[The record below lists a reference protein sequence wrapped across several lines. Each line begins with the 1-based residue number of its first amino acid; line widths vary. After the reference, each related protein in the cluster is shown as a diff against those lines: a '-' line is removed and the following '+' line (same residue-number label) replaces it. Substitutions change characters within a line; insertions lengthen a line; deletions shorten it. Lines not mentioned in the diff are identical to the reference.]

1 MQDNPQEHNANA
13 GIVPSMENPSPEII
27 QPATLSETAGTER
40 HPFRFTGNTAE
51 FFGIWIV
58 NLFLTIVTLGIYSA
72 WAKVRKKRYFYGHTW
87 VADANFEYHG
97 NPVAILKGRLI
108 ALAIFG
114 IYSGVAHF
122 MPQVAVFLAILLF
135 AAAPWFIARSMAF
148 NAFNSSYRNI
158 RFRFHATYLDV
169 FKAIAPMGVVLAF
182 SFFMPVIDPK
192 NNAEPPTMF
201 FILFGLQMVSFLLL
215 YPYVVGALKRL
226 HVNHSQFGSSAFS
239 TSARIRDFYKIFFMT
254 IGLLVVAIAI
264 LVTVGSAGV
273 ALLNVLG
280 AVGKIAVGVAMFFG
294 FLLLYFGVFPL
305 MIGYSQSRTANL
317 VFNTT
322 RLDESISFSSTLKA
336 RKLAVLYLTNL
347 LAILF
352 SMGLA
357 IPWAVIRS
365 ARYRLECLALET
377 SVPMEQFV
385 AGVAANV
392 SATGEELGEFFNIDL
407 SL

>member
-13 GIVPSMENPSPEII
+13 GIVPSTENPSPEII

-239 TSARIRDFYKIFFMT
+239 NSARIRDFYKIFFMT
-254 IGLLVVAIAI
+254 IGLLI
-264 LVTVGSAGV
+264 LAGGSAGIV
-273 ALLNVLG
+273 AALLSL
-280 AVGKIAVGVAMFFG
+280 VGKWLAGIAIFLGFFA
-294 FLLLYFGVFPL
+294 LYFGIFPL

-365 ARYRLECLALET
+365 ARYRLECLTLKT

-385 AGVAANV
+385 AGIAANV

>member
-1 MQDNPQEHNANA
+1 MQDIPQGHDV
-13 GIVPSMENPSPEII
+13 G
-27 QPATLSETAGTER
+27 AGTLDNKDSLSVATIETESQAPQAGPEKL
-40 HPFRFTGNTAE
+40 PFRFTGNAAE

-97 NPVAILKGRLI
+97 NPIAILKGRLI
-108 ALAIFG
+108 ALAVFA

-122 MPQVAVFLAILLF
+122 MPQVAIVLAILLF
-135 AAAPWFIARSMAF
+135 AVAPWFIARSMAF

-169 FKAIAPMGVVLAF
+169 FKAIAPMGVVLAI
-182 SFFMPVIDPK
+182 SFFMPAFDPK
-192 NNAEPPTMF
+192 TNPQPPAFYFVM
-201 FILFGLQMVSFLLL
+201 LGLQMASFLLL

-226 HVNHSQFGSSAFS
+226 HVNHSQFGTSTFA
-239 TSARIRDFYKIFFMT
+239 TSASIGDFYKIFFLT
-254 IGLLVVAIAI
+254 AGLLIVAAGLVGIVSSMLAMLGKI
-264 LVTVGSAGV
+264 MAGVGIFLGIVTV
-273 ALLNVLG
+273 
-280 AVGKIAVGVAMFFG
+280 
-294 FLLLYFGVFPL
+294 YFGVLPM

-317 VFNTT
+317 VFNKT
-322 RLDESISFSSTLKA
+322 RLGESISFVSTLKA

-352 SMGLA
+352 SFGLA

-377 SVPMEQFV
+377 RMPIEQFV
-385 AGVAANV
+385 SGIASDV

>member
-13 GIVPSMENPSPEII
+13 GIVPSTENPSPEVT
-27 QPATLSETAGTER
+27 QPATLSHAAGTER

-254 IGLLVVAIAI
+254 IGLLI
-264 LVTVGSAGV
+264 LAGGSAGIV
-273 ALLNVLG
+273 AALLSL
-280 AVGKIAVGVAMFFG
+280 VGKWLAGIAIFLGFFA
-294 FLLLYFGVFPL
+294 LYFGIFPL

>member
-13 GIVPSMENPSPEII
+13 GIVPSTENPSPEII

-254 IGLLVVAIAI
+254 IGLLI
-264 LVTVGSAGV
+264 LAGGSAGIV
-273 ALLNVLG
+273 AALLSL
-280 AVGKIAVGVAMFFG
+280 VGKWLAGIAIFLGFFA
-294 FLLLYFGVFPL
+294 LYFGIFPL

-365 ARYRLECLALET
+365 ARYRLECLTLET

>member
-1 MQDNPQEHNANA
+1 
-13 GIVPSMENPSPEII
+13 
-27 QPATLSETAGTER
+27 
-40 HPFRFTGNTAE
+40 
-51 FFGIWIV
+51 
-58 NLFLTIVTLGIYSA
+58 
-72 WAKVRKKRYFYGHTW
+72 
-87 VADANFEYHG
+87 
-97 NPVAILKGRLI
+97 
-108 ALAIFG
+108 
-114 IYSGVAHF
+114 
-122 MPQVAVFLAILLF
+122 
-135 AAAPWFIARSMAF
+135 
-148 NAFNSSYRNI
+148 
-158 RFRFHATYLDV
+158 
-169 FKAIAPMGVVLAF
+169 
-182 SFFMPVIDPK
+182 
-192 NNAEPPTMF
+192 
-201 FILFGLQMVSFLLL
+201 
-215 YPYVVGALKRL
+215 
-226 HVNHSQFGSSAFS
+226 
-239 TSARIRDFYKIFFMT
+239 
-254 IGLLVVAIAI
+254 
-264 LVTVGSAGV
+264 
-273 ALLNVLG
+273 
-280 AVGKIAVGVAMFFG
+280 MFFG

>member
-1 MQDNPQEHNANA
+1 MQDNPQEHDSDAGMLPNAET
-13 GIVPSMENPSPEII
+13 ILPTPI
-27 QPATLSETAGTER
+27 QPDTPFQSSGPEK
-40 HPFRFTGNTAE
+40 HPFRFTGNAAE

-97 NPVAILKGRLI
+97 NPIAILKGRLI
-108 ALAIFG
+108 ALAVFG

-122 MPQVAVFLAILLF
+122 MPQVAIFLAILLF
-135 AAAPWFIARSMAF
+135 AASPWFIARSMAF

-169 FKAIAPMGVVLAF
+169 FKAIAPMGIVLVI
-182 SFFMPVIDPK
+182 SVFMPEIDPNQK
-192 NNAEPPTMF
+192 AEPPKMF
-201 FILFGLQMVSFLLL
+201 FILFGLQMVSLLL
-215 YPYVVGALKRL
+215 VYPYVIGALKRL

-239 TSARIRDFYKIFFMT
+239 TSASIGDFYKIFIMA
-254 IGLLVVAIAI
+254 IGLLIAAGAVMGVVGAA
-264 LVTVGSAGV
+264 LAALHKMLAAV
-273 ALLNVLG
+273 AL
-280 AVGKIAVGVAMFFG
+280 FFG
-294 FLLLYFGVFPL
+294 VMGLYFVVMPM

-317 VFNTT
+317 VFNKA
-322 RLDESISFSSTLKA
+322 RLDDSISFSSTLKA
-336 RKLAVLYLTNL
+336 RKLAALYVTNL

-352 SMGLA
+352 SLGLA
-357 IPWAVIRS
+357 IPWAVIRA
-365 ARYRLECLALET
+365 ARYRLDCLALET

-385 AGVAANV
+385 AGIAANV

>member
-13 GIVPSMENPSPEII
+13 GIVPSTENPSPEII

-239 TSARIRDFYKIFFMT
+239 NSARIRDFYKIFFMT
-254 IGLLVVAIAI
+254 IGLLI
-264 LVTVGSAGV
+264 LAGGSAGIV
-273 ALLNVLG
+273 AALLSL
-280 AVGKIAVGVAMFFG
+280 VGKWLAGIAIFLGFFA
-294 FLLLYFGVFPL
+294 LYFGIFPL

-365 ARYRLECLALET
+365 ARYRLECLTLET

-385 AGVAANV
+385 ASVAANV

>member
-13 GIVPSMENPSPEII
+13 GIVPSTENPSPEII

-239 TSARIRDFYKIFFMT
+239 NSARIRDFYKIFFMT
-254 IGLLVVAIAI
+254 IGLLI
-264 LVTVGSAGV
+264 LAGGSAGIV
-273 ALLNVLG
+273 AALLSL
-280 AVGKIAVGVAMFFG
+280 VGKWLAGIAIFLGFFA
-294 FLLLYFGVFPL
+294 LYFGIFPL

-365 ARYRLECLALET
+365 ARYRLECLTLKT

>member
-13 GIVPSMENPSPEII
+13 GIVPSTENPSPEII

-239 TSARIRDFYKIFFMT
+239 NSARIRDFYKIFFMT
-254 IGLLVVAIAI
+254 IGLLILAGGSLGIVAALLSLVGKWLAGIAI
-264 LVTVGSAGV
+264 F
-273 ALLNVLG
+273 LG
-280 AVGKIAVGVAMFFG
+280 FFA
-294 FLLLYFGVFPL
+294 LYFGIFPL

>member
-1 MQDNPQEHNANA
+1 MQDNPQGHDDGAGTVPNA
-13 GIVPSMENPSPEII
+13 ETI
-27 QPATLSETAGTER
+27 QPATPSATAGPEK
-40 HPFRFTGNTAE
+40 HAFRFTGNAAE

-97 NPVAILKGRLI
+97 NPIAILKGRLI
-108 ALAIFG
+108 ALAVFG

-122 MPQVAVFLAILLF
+122 MPQVAIVLAILLF

-169 FKAIAPMGVVLAF
+169 FKAIAPMGIVLAI
-182 SFFMPVIDPK
+182 SFFMPQFDPK
-192 NNAEPPTMF
+192 ANPEPPTM
-201 FILFGLQMVSFLLL
+201 LFVAFAFQMASFLLL

-226 HVNHSQFGSSAFS
+226 HVNHSQFGTGKFS
-239 TSARIRDFYKIFFMT
+239 TSATIGNFYKIFFLT
-254 IGLLVVAIAI
+254 AGLLIVAAG
-264 LVTVGSAGV
+264 TVGIVSAML
-273 ALLNVLG
+273 AMLG
-280 AVGKIAVGVAMFFG
+280 KVMAGISI
-294 FLLLYFGVFPL
+294 FLGILTIYFGVLPL

-317 VFNTT
+317 VFNKT
-322 RLDESISFSSTLKA
+322 RLGESISFASTLKA
-336 RKLAVLYLTNL
+336 RKLALLYLTNL

-357 IPWAVIRS
+357 IPWAVVRS

-377 SVPMEQFV
+377 SVAMEQFV
-385 AGVAANV
+385 AGIAANV

>member
-13 GIVPSMENPSPEII
+13 GIVPSTENPSPEII

-239 TSARIRDFYKIFFMT
+239 NSARIRDFYKIFFMT
-254 IGLLVVAIAI
+254 IGLLI
-264 LVTVGSAGV
+264 LAGGSAGIV
-273 ALLNVLG
+273 AALLSL
-280 AVGKIAVGVAMFFG
+280 VGKWLAGIAIFLGFFA
-294 FLLLYFGVFPL
+294 LYFGIFPL